1 MKTNPQDHNPFAT
14 EGFKLPSTT
23 HKCCCVAVRVG
34 DSIDVRDTKNV
45 TGPTLTFT
53 KDEWS
58 TFVTGVKAGE
68 FDV

>member
-1 MKTNPQDHNPFAT
+1 MKTNPQDHNPFAA
-14 EGFKLPSTT
+14 EGFKLPSLT
-23 HKCCCVAVRVG
+23 HKCCCVAVRLG
-34 DSIDVRDTKNV
+34 DNIDVRDTKNV

-53 KDEWS
+53 KDEWQ